1 MNTLEDL
8 VRSSIRQAAAEIT
21 PGSIPPLSLGDAGAG
36 VRPAAAATRPAR
48 ARRGRWSRVIIP
60 LSAAVAVS
68 AVITA
73 VLAVA
78 ATRPAGAPA
87 GGSHTADSRPGA
99 DRRADAAAT
108 LRSQLLDDFFPA
120 TGTQFAIGALAEG
133 TIQSLEWSAASRC
146 VVRQGFHAP
155 RPLSALAW
163 ARGLADNSQFPD
175 LARIAQTHQL
185 GTGASITGND
195 VASGARGFLAAWQ
208 GCQKA
213 ADRVFRPV
221 QQDSSGRLASA
232 WMSIV
237 TRIQASAQVRTA
249 VPGLQACASRYG
261 WPANPFGYPPS
272 RPMRSFGDFAN
283 WVVGHLDGAELRG
296 ASPAEMSR
304 LNRKWA
310 RIFVTCARP
319 IVMLQ
324 ERLQV
329 AARRSFLRQHGPQ
342 VMAMLTQAVRII
354 SRAERRYGVPPGAT
368 PG

>member
-1 MNTLEDL
+1 MTSSLPPAPSSPSAPWLRE
-8 VRSSIRQAAAEIT
+8 RSSPLNGRPPRGAWSGRDSTPPARCRPWHGPGDLLTIRSFLT
-21 PGSIPPLSLGDAGAG
+21 WPGSRRRISS
-36 VRPAAAATRPAR
+36 AR
-48 ARRGRWSRVIIP
+48 AHRSPAMTWRR
-60 LSAAVAVS
+60 
-68 AVITA
+68 
-73 VLAVA
+73 
-78 ATRPAGAPA
+78 
-87 GGSHTADSRPGA
+87 
-99 DRRADAAAT
+99 
-108 LRSQLLDDFFPA
+108 
-120 TGTQFAIGALAEG
+120 
-133 TIQSLEWSAASRC
+133 
-146 VVRQGFHAP
+146 
-155 RPLSALAW
+155 
-163 ARGLADNSQFPD
+163 
-175 LARIAQTHQL
+175 
-185 GTGASITGND
+185 
-195 VASGARGFLAAWQ
+195 ARGFLAAWQ